1 MKKSGIVRNVDNL
14 GRVVLP
20 KEIRKVL
27 SISEGDPVEI
37 LKENNQI
44 VVKKY
49 YKGCIFCGN
58 ENEVTE
64 YKGMSICGECIKE
77 LVCS

>member
-37 LKENNQI
+37 SQENNQI

-49 YKGCIFCGN
+49 YKGCIFCGM

-64 YKGMSICGECIKE
+64 FKGISICGGCIKE
-77 LVCS
+77 LV

>member
-37 LKENNQI
+37 SQENNQI

-58 ENEVTE
+58 EMEPFE
-64 YKGMSICGECIKE
+64 FKGMNVCRECKKE
-77 LVCS
+77 LGEN

>member
-58 ENEVTE
+58 EMEPFE
-64 YKGMSICGECIKE
+64 FKGMNVCGECRKE
-77 LVCS
+77 LVEG

>member
-1 MKKSGIVRNVDNL
+1 MKKSGIVRNVDPL

-58 ENEVTE
+58 ENEVSE
-64 YKGMSICGECIKE
+64 FKGITICSGCRKS
-77 LVCS
+77 LGQD